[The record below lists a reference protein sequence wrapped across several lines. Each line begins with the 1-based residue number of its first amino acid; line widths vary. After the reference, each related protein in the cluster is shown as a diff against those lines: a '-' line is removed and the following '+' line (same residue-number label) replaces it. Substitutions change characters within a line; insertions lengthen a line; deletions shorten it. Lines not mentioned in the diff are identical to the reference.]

1 MTMQS
6 EQSTSQTT
14 RIVAGF
20 IVLILVDAAQL
31 LLLYPGRTDELWAWE
46 IQPEISAMVL
56 ASAYV
61 GGALFFVRVMFGAA
75 WPRVAPGFPPVI
87 LFVWMAA
94 IATVLHLDRFFE
106 ERLQFIVWAALYALT
121 PIGIPILYA
130 YERGR
135 APAPSGPRFPPLT
148 RRALGI
154 AGGAIVLLT
163 LVMLAAPQPFID
175 AWPWKLTPLTARITA
190 AVLGLYGAVWIA
202 VALDGTRT
210 GARIPLES
218 HALGLLFLLVALA
231 AGSGDVDWGNAL
243 APLLAAVAAA
253 MMLISLSLSRRA
265 A

>member
-6 EQSTSQTT
+6 EQSTSLAT
-14 RIVAGF
+14 RFVAGF
-20 IVLILVDAAQL
+20 IVLILLDAAQL

-46 IQPEISAMVL
+46 IRPDISSMVL

-61 GGALFFVRVMFGAA
+61 GGGLFFVRVMFGAS
-75 WPRVAPGFPPVI
+75 WPRVAAGLPPVI

-94 IATVLHLDRFFE
+94 IATALHLDRFFE
-106 ERLQFIVWAALYALT
+106 DRLQFIFWAALYTLT

-135 APAPSGPRFPPLT
+135 SLARSEARIGLVT

-154 AGGAIVLLT
+154 AGAAIVLLM

-175 AWPWKLTPLTARITA
+175 AWPWTLTPLTARITA
-190 AVLGLYGAVWIA
+190 AVLGLYGGVWLS

-218 HALGLLFLLVALA
+218 HALGLLFLLVALV

-253 MMLISLSLSRRA
+253 MMLISLSLARRGA
-265 A
+265 

>member
-6 EQSTSQTT
+6 EQSTTLAT
-14 RIVAGF
+14 RLVAGF
-20 IVLILVDAAQL
+20 IVLILLDASQL

-46 IQPEISAMVL
+46 IRPDISSMVL

-61 GGALFFVRVMFGAA
+61 GGGLFFVRVMFGAA
-75 WPRVAPGFPPVI
+75 WPRIAPGFPPVI

-106 ERLQFIVWAALYALT
+106 ERLQFIAWAALYALT
-121 PIGIPILYA
+121 PIGIPLLYA

-135 APAPSGPRFPPLT
+135 TPTPSEPRLAPAA
-148 RRALGI
+148 RRALAI

-175 AWPWKLTPLTARITA
+175 AWPWTLTPLTARITA
-190 AVLGLYGAVWIA
+190 AVLGLYGGVWVS
-202 VALDGTRT
+202 VALDGRQT
-210 GARIPLES
+210 GARIPLQS
-218 HALGLLFLLVALA
+218 HALGLLFLLVALV
-231 AGSGDVDWGNAL
+231 AGNADVDWGNPL
-243 APLLAAVAAA
+243 APLLAAVAVA
-253 MMLISLSLSRRA
+253 MASISLSLARRA